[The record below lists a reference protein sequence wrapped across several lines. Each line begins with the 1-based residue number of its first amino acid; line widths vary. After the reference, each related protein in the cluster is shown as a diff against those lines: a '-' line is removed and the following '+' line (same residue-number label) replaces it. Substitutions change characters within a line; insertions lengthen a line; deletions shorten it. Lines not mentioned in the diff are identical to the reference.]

1 VRQLALPTPPGS
13 TSCTSPPSSSAVVP
27 ETQSP
32 SWTPGPTGS
41 AAGSVAKDE
50 ISCGDSSTSASI
62 ASSSTVGRKILEI
75 FSEIFSRRS
84 RSGSRRNT
92 MTISSNSVLAV
103 GSTEGPKSS
112 QHQTRPDRNNIGAEI
127 RDNFAGEYAVQRL
140 MPAPSFS
147 SPSCISGNVALRK
160 AKQKI
165 GYTADEWAKLHSS
178 SS

>member
-1 VRQLALPTPPGS
+1 MRQLALPTPPGS

-75 FSEIFSRRS
+75 FSRRS
-84 RSGSRRNT
+84 RPGSRRNT

-140 MPAPSFS
+140 MPPPSFS